1 MESMARMFR
10 PLWRSEKV
18 VQIKDMG
25 DNILFFNFEDECDLD
40 RVLEHEPWTYD
51 KHLVVFEKVTTNVP
65 ISSLAFQF
73 TTFWIQ
79 IHELPVQCLNQ
90 ETRDAIG
97 SSLGTPLLM
106 TDSESKGGKGNY
118 VRVRFRIDI
127 TKPLNRVRKVWFEG
141 SVIGCT
147 ILKYECLPNF
157 CYWCGL
163 VSHNDRDCES

>member
-1 MESMARMFR
+1 MESLEGLWKKLSLLDEEETGIACPKKVKPNIFTLATKFLTKRVVNVESMARMFR
-10 PLWRSEKV
+10 PLWRSEKD

-40 RVLEHEPWTYD
+40 KVLDHEPWTYN

-90 ETRDAIG
+90 ETQDAIG
-97 SSLGTPLLM
+97 SSLSTPLLM
-106 TDSESKGGKGNY
+106 IDLESEGGKGNY
-118 VRVRFRIDI
+118 LRVRD
-127 TKPLNRVRKVWFEG
+127 RVQV
-141 SVIGCT
+141 
-147 ILKYECLPNF
+147 
-157 CYWCGL
+157 
-163 VSHNDRDCES
+163 